1 MCAAALLAHVR
12 RGDTVWNVGAN
23 VGVYTLQLAHMVGD
37 TGRVVAFEP
46 NPRTI
51 AVLRRN
57 VALNGYEDR
66 VLVEPMAVAERS
78 GHVQLFAAGDSQMAR
93 ISHPNPLDGPQEP
106 IAVPATSLD
115 DYAVHHGMPAGLVMD
130 IEGLEVAALQGAKR
144 LLADG
149 PDWMLVELHPDAWA
163 WSGNSAAELL
173 HLLNDYGWIATPL
186 SGQNSASASYGH
198 VLLERR
204 PGRDVVNAL
213 SE

>member
-66 VLVEPMAVAERS
+66 VLVEA
-78 GHVQLFAAGDSQMAR
+78 HVGYPF
-93 ISHPNPLDGPQEP
+93 IDG
-106 IAVPATSLD
+106 A
-115 DYAVHHGMPAGLVMD
+115 H
-130 IEGLEVAALQGAKR
+130 R
-144 LLADG
+144 LLAATRDARLKG
-149 PDWMLVELHPDAWA
+149 ESYDAAGWQVAVELP
-163 WSGNSAAELL
+163 SAEAEGFRVALREL
-173 HLLNDYGWIATPL
+173 TRGSATVEEHEVEL
-186 SGQNSASASYGH
+186 
-198 VLLERR
+198 
-204 PGRDVVNAL
+204 
-213 SE
+213 